1 MNELTEM
8 TRAIRLAY
16 GPEAAR
22 ATLTVARSDDLPTV
36 VVQLAERPVP
46 AHLQGEVAVV
56 STPSPLGFAGLTEIC
71 VPRSGE
77 LYVVENSALRPVGG
91 RSAR

>member
-1 MNELTEM
+1 MQPVPFQPGQRVRIL
-8 TRAIRLAY
+8 RA
-16 GPEAAR
+16 P
-22 ATLTVARSDDLPTV
+22 SF
-36 VVQLAERPVP
+36 VP